1 MPTLEPNISTD
12 SMLHSLP
19 RCSHL
24 VGKSIGQPLSGFKA
38 SFQVVIR
45 LHPPSKSLKTPFSK
59 PTQRIRVKTN
69 HVIRFQNFDHETI
82 ATKVKLADTAAMAGP
97 IRPGLSLK
105 ANVKI
110 GENQDIA
117 IGTWKPFLYS
127 VYPTHL
133 PLPLKSHSFLKW
145 KVIRASTLFQA
156 KKSEQYYLMK

>member
-19 RCSHL
+19 GCSHL

-45 LHPPSKSLKTPFSK
+45 LHPPSKGLKTPFSK

-105 ANVKI
+105 ANVKP
-110 GENQDIA
+110 EK
-117 IGTWKPFLYS
+117 TK
-127 VYPTHL
+127 TL
-133 PLPLKSHSFLKW
+133 PLAHGNHSYTAFIQHIYHCHLNPT
-145 KVIRASTLFQA
+145 VFF
-156 KKSEQYYLMK
+156 

>member
-19 RCSHL
+19 GCSHL
-24 VGKSIGQPLSGFKA
+24 VGKSIGQLLSGFKA

-45 LHPPSKSLKTPFSK
+45 LHPPSKDLKTNQHK
-59 PTQRIRVKTN
+59 KIRVKTN

-105 ANVKI
+105 ANVKP
-110 GENQDIA
+110 EK
-117 IGTWKPFLYS
+117 TK
-127 VYPTHL
+127 TL
-133 PLPLKSHSFLKW
+133 PLANGNH
-145 KVIRASTLFQA
+145 V
-156 KKSEQYYLMK
+156 

>member
-19 RCSHL
+19 GCSHL
-24 VGKSIGQPLSGFKA
+24 VGKSIGQLLSGFKA

-45 LHPPSKSLKTPFSK
+45 LHLPSKSLKTPFSK

-69 HVIRFQNFDHETI
+69 HVIRFQNFYHETI

-105 ANVKI
+105 ANVKP
-110 GENQDIA
+110 EK
-117 IGTWKPFLYS
+117 TK
-127 VYPTHL
+127 TL
-133 PLPLKSHSFLKW
+133 PLAHGNHSYTAFIQHIYHCHLNPT
-145 KVIRASTLFQA
+145 VF
-156 KKSEQYYLMK
+156 

>member
-45 LHPPSKSLKTPFSK
+45 LHPPSKGLTTPFSK
-59 PTQRIRVKTN
+59 PTQRIHFKTN

-97 IRPGLSLK
+97 IRPRSK
-105 ANVKI
+105 S
-110 GENQDIA
+110 
-117 IGTWKPFLYS
+117 KPEK
-127 VYPTHL
+127 TKTL
-133 PLPLKSHSFLKW
+133 PLAHGNHSYTAFIQHIYHCHLNPTGF
-145 KVIRASTLFQA
+145 KVESDSCIHIVSS
-156 KKSEQYYLMK
+156 KKI